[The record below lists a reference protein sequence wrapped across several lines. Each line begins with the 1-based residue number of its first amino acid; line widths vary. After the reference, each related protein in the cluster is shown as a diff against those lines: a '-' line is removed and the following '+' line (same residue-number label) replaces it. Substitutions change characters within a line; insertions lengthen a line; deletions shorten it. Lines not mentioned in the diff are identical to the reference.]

1 MAGGRRLPVAGGD
14 TGRDG
19 GTPNGETIGMMKHRR
34 DDKDG
39 KLIGRTTLMLLSA
52 GFAIFVGLCG
62 ALYLLQEQ
70 LIFLSRPLADVDRYT
85 VGVLPHTRE
94 MEVTAHDGT
103 RLHGWLR
110 HTAEEEA
117 APPGLVIYF
126 GGNAEEVSGQM
137 HDAGMLAP
145 WSFAAFNYRGY
156 GLSQGRPSETAL
168 ADDALAI
175 YDRLAARDDVDP
187 SRIVIFGRSLGSG
200 VAVQLA
206 ASRPVRAVVLVSPF
220 DSLRSIAR
228 RQYPFVPVSLLLK
241 HPFDSLAR
249 APEIEAP
256 LLVLAG
262 ERDRLIPHALSRRL
276 HDAWAGPKRWVLIP
290 EADHGDIHTRP
301 GYWPPMRE
309 FLASLAPAP
318 LRLR

>member
-1 MAGGRRLPVAGGD
+1 
-14 TGRDG
+14 
-19 GTPNGETIGMMKHRR
+19 
-34 DDKDG
+34 
-39 KLIGRTTLMLLSA
+39 MLLSA

-70 LIFLSRPLADVDRYT
+70 LIFLGRPLADVDRYT
-85 VGVLPHTRE
+85 VGTLPHTSE
-94 MEVTAHDGT
+94 IEVQAHDGT

-110 HTAEEEA
+110 HTAGEA

-156 GLSQGRPSETAL
+156 GLSEGRPSETAL
-168 ADDALAI
+168 AADALAI
-175 YDRLAARDDVDP
+175 HDRLAARDDVDP
-187 SRIVIFGRSLGSG
+187 NRIVVFGRSLGSG

-206 ASRPVRAVVLVSPF
+206 ANRPVRAVVLVSPF

-256 LLVLAG
+256 LLVIAG
-262 ERDRLIPHALSRRL
+262 GRDRLIPSALSRRL
-276 HDAWAGPKRWVLIP
+276 HDAWAGPKRWVLLP
-290 EADHGDIHTRP
+290 EADHNDIHTSP

-309 FLASLAPAP
+309 FLASLAPAS
-318 LRLR
+318 